1 MSRYSDMLKS
11 IINSCRSRIEEIDAD
26 IEMIKA
32 NRSYSQEYINTRVSA
47 YNAQKENAYNNHNKL
62 LSEAHSD
69 YLERL
74 QKSIESISGNN
85 VNTADLALL
94 DNKYI
99 KISQKEFDVLAN
111 RHKGNSVMLNA
122 LSNYAAEN
130 GLSMPV
136 PYLNYEQKKKL
147 AYDYCC
153 QCAGYLTCSGLQ
165 WALIESSNYFNE
177 ISEQLSE

>member
-1 MSRYSDMLKS
+1 MSKYSDMLKI
-11 IINSCRSRIEEIDAD
+11 IINNCRSRIEETNAD
-26 IEMIKA
+26 IEMVKA
-32 NRSYSQEYINTRVSA
+32 NRNYSQEYINTRVSA
-47 YNAQKENAYNNHNKL
+47 YNAQKENAYNNHKKL
-62 LSEAHSD
+62 LLEAYND

-74 QKSIESISGNN
+74 KKSVESISGNS

-99 KISQKEFDVLAN
+99 KISQEEFDILAN
-111 RHKGNSVMLNA
+111 RHKGNTIMLNA

-130 GLSMPV
+130 GLLMPV

-147 AYDYCC
+147 AYDYYC
-153 QCAGYLTCSGLQ
+153 QCAGYLTCSDLQ

>member
-32 NRSYSQEYINTRVSA
+32 NRSYSREYIDTRISD
-47 YNAQKENAYNNHNKL
+47 YNAHKKNAY
-62 LSEAHSD
+62 SE

-111 RHKGNSVMLNA
+111 RHKGNAIMLNA

>member
-1 MSRYSDMLKS
+1 MSAYITEIRSILKKAAS
-11 IINSCRSRIEEIDAD
+11 EIDSTPC
-26 IEMIKA
+26 K
-32 NRSYSQEYINTRVSA
+32 SA
-47 YNAQKENAYNNHNKL
+47 IISISGNPYFTELGKTKF
-62 LSEAHSD
+62 SEAHSD

-111 RHKGNSVMLNA
+111 RHKGNSIMLNA

-130 GLSMPV
+130 GLLMPV

>member
-1 MSRYSDMLKS
+1 MSKYSDMLKS
-11 IINSCRSRIEEIDAD
+11 IINNCRSRIEETDAD
-26 IEMIKA
+26 IEMVKA

-47 YNAQKENAYNNHNKL
+47 YNAQKETAYNNHNKL
-62 LSEAHSD
+62 LLETYND

-74 QKSIESISGNN
+74 KKSIESISGNN

-99 KISQKEFDVLAN
+99 KISQEEFDILAN
-111 RHKGNSVMLNA
+111 RHKGNTIMLNA
-122 LSNYAAEN
+122 LSNYASEN
-130 GLSMPV
+130 GLTMPV

-153 QCAGYLTCSGLQ
+153 QCAGYLRCSDLQ
-165 WALIESSNYFNE
+165 WALIETSNYFNE